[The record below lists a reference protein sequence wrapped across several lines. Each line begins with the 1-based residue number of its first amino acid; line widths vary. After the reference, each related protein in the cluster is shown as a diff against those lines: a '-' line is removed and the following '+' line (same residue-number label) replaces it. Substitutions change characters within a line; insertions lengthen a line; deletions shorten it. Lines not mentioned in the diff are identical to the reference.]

1 MKKSVKSPQEKE
13 EVQQTM
19 WETWFVAS
27 VIIILAF
34 LFVGTLDNSINTYPN
49 WIYYFS
55 IACLNLSICLYY
67 GFRTPRD

>member
-1 MKKSVKSPQEKE
+1 MKKSNLSE
-13 EVQQTM
+13 EAQQTM

-34 LFVGTLDNSINTYPN
+34 LFVGTLDNSVNTYPN

-55 IACLNLSICLYY
+55 IAFINLLICLYY
-67 GFRTPRD
+67 GFKTPKD

>member
-1 MKKSVKSPQEKE
+1 MKKSNLSE
-13 EVQQTM
+13 EAQQTM

-34 LFVGTLDNSINTYPN
+34 LFVGTLDNSVNTYPN

-55 IACLNLSICLYY
+55 IAFINLSICLYY